1 MPVVFLITILAVLVG
16 IFFVAT
22 GRGGE
27 LAYEHADHAPLD
39 LGPLSATDVALLR
52 PPTAMWGYNMQV
64 TDEALSRIARA
75 MRDRDVTIAYL
86 QDQLASRSPN
96 DSYAESASGHAHLAV
111 VGPLEAARRGFR
123 PEASGELSGSQAR
136 SRRLST
142 EPEAFGEPQAFDEP
156 EAFGEPEVLETPEAP
171 EAFEPVEAAEVA
183 ELIPGLRFPQTPL
196 VLKASAAKVPPAPE
210 PDELTEPSENLQDPE
225 ADAATQPSE
234 AHDAAQ
240 PPEADAAAQP
250 SEADAAT
257 QLPEADAPTQPSEAH
272 GAAQPPEADAATEPS
287 EAMASHEALGP
298 QGSFDTHDW
307 WAEQQAAARE
317 EAARRQAAATEEQ
330 GW

>member
-1 MPVVFLITILAVLVG
+1 VPVVFLITILAVLVG

-64 TDEALSRIARA
+64 TDEALGRIARA

-96 DSYAESASGHAHLAV
+96 DSYAESKGGHAHLAV
-111 VGPLEAARRGFR
+111 VGPLD
-123 PEASGELSGSQAR
+123 
-136 SRRLST
+136 
-142 EPEAFGEPQAFDEP
+142 EPEAFGQPEAFGEPEAFDEPEAFEEPQAFDEP
-156 EAFGEPEVLETPEAP
+156 GAFGEPEVLETPEAP

-210 PDELTEPSENLQDPE
+210 PDELTEPSETLQDPE

-257 QLPEADAPTQPSEAH
+257 QLPEADAPTQPSEARD
-272 GAAQPPEADAATEPS
+272 AAQPPEADAATEPS

-307 WAEQQAAARE
+307 WAEQQAAARK

>member
-1 MPVVFLITILAVLVG
+1 MPVVFLITIVAVLVG

-64 TDEALSRIARA
+64 TDEALGRIARA

-86 QDQLASRSPN
+86 QDQLASHPPN

-111 VGPLEAARRGFR
+111 VGPVE
-123 PEASGELSGSQAR
+123 
-136 SRRLST
+136 
-142 EPEAFGEPQAFDEP
+142 EPEPFEEQQAFEEP
-156 EAFGEPEVLETPEAP
+156 EPFEEPEVLETPEPP
-171 EAFEPVEAAEVA
+171 EAFEPVEAAEDS

-210 PDELTEPSENLQDPE
+210 PDEATEPAEILQE
-225 ADAATQPSE
+225 
-234 AHDAAQ
+234 
-240 PPEADAAAQP
+240 
-250 SEADAAT
+250 
-257 QLPEADAPTQPSEAH
+257 PEADAPTQPSEAH
-272 GAAQPPEADAATEPS
+272 GAAQPPEAEADAATEPS